1 MKYRYI
7 AKDPTGRE
15 VVGVMEA
22 SMPSEVASFLRGE
35 GLIPVSIEPAKKGLA
50 ALEIKLPFVH
60 RVSLK
65 EIFLFTRQLAAMVG
79 AGISLPVAIDAISY
93 QLKNKYFRKVLDDIK
108 NSVEA
113 GVRFSEALRAYRDVF
128 PPLYISMVEAGEV
141 TGELDVMLKRWAF
154 AAEKTLTLRRK
165 VRNAMIYPIV
175 VLVVAIL
182 ILIFLLVKVV
192 PTFTK
197 IFRESHVELPALTQ
211 FVIGVSELVR
221 QRFYLLVLC
230 AVGGFV
236 AFRIALRNPWFR
248 YRWDAFKLRL
258 PLFGN
263 LVKKST
269 VARFSRTLATML
281 KSGVSILEGIDV
293 VARTSGNKVIEKGLL
308 DARERVSRGEL
319 LSEVLRDNPVFPP
332 LVVEMVSAGEKTGA
346 LDEMLEKVADFF
358 EEEVDAAVEALTTML
373 EPIMIVIL
381 GGMVGTIVVALY
393 LPIFKLASTIR

>member
-1 MKYRYI
+1 MKYRYV

-35 GLIPVSIEPAKKGLA
+35 GLIPVTIEPAKRGLA
-50 ALEIKLPFVH
+50 SLEIKLPFVH

-93 QLKNKYFRKVLDDIK
+93 QLRNRYFRKVLDDVK

-113 GVRFSEALRAYRDVF
+113 GVRFSEALKAHRDVF

-154 AAEKTLTLRRK
+154 AAEKTLALRRK

-182 ILIFLLVKVV
+182 ILMFLLVKVV

-197 IFRESHVELPALTQ
+197 IFKESHVELPALTQ
-211 FVIGVSELVR
+211 FVIGASDLVR
-221 QRFYLLVLC
+221 QKFYLIIFG
-230 AVGGFV
+230 AIGGFV
-236 AFRIALRNPWFR
+236 AFRLALRNPWFR

-332 LVVEMVSAGEKTGA
+332 LVVEMIAAGEKTGA
-346 LDEMLEKVADFF
+346 LDEMLEKVAGFF